1 MSFSAPRL
9 RSPRSSEQAERGI
22 SFSYAMGAA
31 RHQGKGYNR
40 GMVDESVRAGAEEL
54 RRLINYHN
62 HRYHV
67 LDSPVISD
75 AEFDKYVGKLQQ
87 LEAEHPEL
95 ITPDSPTQ
103 RVGGEPAARF
113 ERVAHPQP
121 ILSLAN
127 AFTATDVHAWHERIS
142 KLDPRVAQAD
152 FVVEPKLDGL
162 TVVLHYE
169 RGVFAMA
176 ATRGDGE
183 SGEDVS
189 ANMRTVRALPLRVP
203 IEEDA
208 PAAPARL
215 VVRGEAFIFL
225 RDFEALNS
233 RLEKAGG
240 RTYVNPRNA
249 AAGALRQLDPALTAD
264 RPISLFCYSIIESS
278 EPLPERQSDVLEML
292 RGLGFPVSQEA
303 VVCEDIGA
311 AVAAGAR
318 LEAQRE
324 QLPYEA
330 DGAVIKIN
338 HLGLA
343 ADLGVVGKDPRA
355 SVAMK
360 FAAQVVTTRLLD
372 IGIKV
377 GRTGVITPYAMLEPV
392 EVGGVTVRNA
402 TLHNFDFIAEKDI
415 RLGDR
420 VFIKRAGDVIPYV
433 IGPIAEERTGE
444 ERPFLPPE
452 RCPSCGE
459 PVERLSG
466 EVALSCH
473 NAACPDQLVR
483 NVEHFAS
490 RGAMDIEGMG
500 IRLAEQFVQEGLLH
514 DIGDLYGL
522 TVDDLLKLEG
532 FAETKAENL
541 LRALEST
548 RMRSLARL
556 INALGIRGVGEV
568 AARLIADQ
576 YPDLDALSKA
586 TLEELEGIEG
596 MGPIIAAAIV
606 DWFDAPR
613 NTRVVEKLRR
623 AGVWPQSAPVAEGNL
638 TGVLKGK
645 TFVITGTMPSL
656 TRQQAKSLIEK
667 HGGKV
672 TGSVSSRTD
681 YLLAG
686 EDPGSKLRRAKELG
700 VTTLEEHALLS
711 LIEGGKPGTENE
723 ANH

>member
-1 MSFSAPRL
+1 L
-9 RSPRSSEQAERGI
+9 
-22 SFSYAMGAA
+22 SYAMGAA
-31 RHQGKGYNR
+31 RHTGKGYNR
-40 GMVDESVRAGAEEL
+40 GMADEALRARAEEL
-54 RRLINYHN
+54 RRLINHHN

-75 AEFDKYVGKLQQ
+75 AEFDKYVGQLQQ
-87 LEAEHPEL
+87 LESEHPEL

-103 RVGGEPAARF
+103 RVGGERAARF
-113 ERVAHPQP
+113 ARVAHPAP

-127 AFTATDVHAWHERIS
+127 AFTASDVHAWHERIK
-142 KLDPRVAQAD
+142 KLDPRVAQSD

-183 SGEDVS
+183 SGEDIS

-203 IEEDA
+203 VEEDA
-208 PAAPARL
+208 PVAPARL

-225 RDFEALNS
+225 RDFEALNK
-233 RLEKAGG
+233 RLEKAGE

-264 RPISLFCYSIIESS
+264 RPISLLCYSIIESS
-278 EPLPERQSDVLEML
+278 EPLPERQSDVLDML
-292 RGLGFPVSQEA
+292 RELGFPVSQET
-303 VVCEDIGA
+303 VVCEDIEA

-318 LEAQRE
+318 LETQRE

-355 SVAMK
+355 SIAMK

-372 IGIKV
+372 IGTNV
-377 GRTGVITPYAMLEPV
+377 GRTGVITPYAILEPV

-433 IGPIAEERTGE
+433 IGPIAEERTGA

-452 RCPSCGE
+452 GCPSCGQ

-473 NAACPDQLVR
+473 NAVCPAQLVR

-500 IRLAEQFVQEGLLH
+500 IRLAEQFVQEGLLQ

-522 TVDDLLKLEG
+522 TLDDLLKLEG
-532 FAETKAENL
+532 FAEIKAENL

-568 AARLIADQ
+568 AARVLADR
-576 YPDLDALSKA
+576 YADLDALSKA
-586 TLEELEGIEG
+586 NLEELEGIEG

-613 NTRVVEKLRR
+613 NKGVVEKLRR
-623 AGVWPQSAPVAEGNL
+623 AGVWPQSAPAPEGNL

-645 TFVITGTMPSL
+645 TFVITGTLSSL
-656 TRQQAKSLIEK
+656 TRQQAKSLIEE

-672 TGSVSSRTD
+672 SGSVSSRTD

-686 EDPGSKLRRAKELG
+686 EDSGSKLRRARELG
-700 VTTLEEHALLS
+700 VTELEEHALLS
-711 LIEGGKPGTENE
+711 LIERGKPGT
-723 ANH
+723 